1 MTKNEISAVLDR
13 VRGWPPEL
21 QERLAQIATQLETQA
36 QAKPE
41 HWDDETRAAIAE
53 GLAQF
58 ERGEVASKEEVEAAY
73 ARFRK

>member
-1 MTKNEISAVLDR
+1 MTKSEISAVLER
-13 VRGWPPEL
+13 VRSWPPEL
-21 QERLAQIATQLETQA
+21 QERLAQFATHLENQE

-41 HWDDETRAAIAE
+41 PWDDETRAAIAE

-58 ERGEVASKEEVEAAY
+58 ERGEVASKEEIEAAY